1 MNVDVNFLYGIQ
13 NLLQFLNDNWGVIVS
28 ILGLAF
34 ALSKK
39 IQDFINK
46 SNEEKIEI
54 AKKQIQE
61 TMLKL
66 ITDAEISWQEYKKSG
81 SIKRSQV
88 IEQIFDKYPIL
99 SKSTNQEEVIAFID
113 EMIDDALETMRIVF
127 EENKNN

>member
-1 MNVDVNFLYGIQ
+1 MNVDVNLLYGIQ
-13 NLLQFLNDNWGVIVS
+13 NLLQFLNDNWGIIVS

-99 SKSTNQEEVIAFID
+99 SKATNQEEIVTFID
-113 EMIDDALETMRIVF
+113 KMIDDALETMRVVF